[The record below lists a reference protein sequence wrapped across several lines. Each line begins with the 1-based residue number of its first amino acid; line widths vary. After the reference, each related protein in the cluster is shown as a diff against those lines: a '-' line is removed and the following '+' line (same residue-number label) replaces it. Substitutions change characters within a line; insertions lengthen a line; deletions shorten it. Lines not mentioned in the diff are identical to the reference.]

1 MALKTKI
8 KLTPNYDWKS
18 IKLDDITGTGI
29 TGYGNN
35 QDPVGFRRITSSGV
49 DIVRTRIRVTAPGS
63 TTPIVISRTA
73 SQAFSLLTDGYSIVN
88 TALGLPVDSALT
100 DGIWKIEYIPYFPQ
114 PITDCLIHLPGT
126 SVYTMNFNFTPTLY
140 GQHFKNATAIHSTVD
155 PLDLDIVS
163 IDFTTGI
170 ITFLQNTQSPLLDPS
185 TIQIGLGT
193 TLYVPIAKAIKECLD
208 NKIADETLC
217 ACDKIDCELVNKYL
231 LYDAMFVNCVNSNVT
246 KAQQIFDLLTTY
258 CADNCGC

>member
-1 MALKTKI
+1 MALKTNI

-35 QDPVGFRRITSSGV
+35 QDPVGFRRIASSGV

-63 TTPIVISRTA
+63 TTPIVIIRTA
-73 SQAFSLLTDGYSIVN
+73 PQAFSLLTDGYSIVN

-100 DGIWKIEYIPYFPQ
+100 DGIWKIEYTPYFPQ
-114 PITDCLIHLPGT
+114 PITDCLAWVPGT
-126 SVYTMNFNFTPTLY
+126 SVYTASFNPVY
-140 GQHFKNATAIHSTVD
+140 AAHFKNATAIRTLVD
-155 PLDLDIVS
+155 TLDFDIVS
-163 IDFTTGI
+163 INFTTSVV
-170 ITFLQNTQSPLLDPS
+170 TFLQSTQAPTTDFSAL
-185 TIQIGLGT
+185 QIGLGT

-208 NKIADETLC
+208 NKVADETLC
-217 ACDKIDCELVNKYL
+217 ACDKVDCELVNKYL
-231 LYDAMFVNCVNSNVT
+231 LYDAMFVNCVNGNAT

-258 CADNCGC
+258 CGDNCGC